1 MQEQAA
7 KPYGDAPEDLA
18 NPWIVHRKEEKFAC
32 SFFSVRSDTVA
43 HGHRLPR
50 TYNSIRMKSPGVSIA
65 PIDSD
70 GRVTLIGQ
78 YRYVLDRF
86 TWELP
91 GGGCKPEQ
99 TPVEA
104 ATAELSEE
112 TGYRADH
119 WLRLFDASLSP
130 GTIEGSTHCFV
141 AWDLQAGM
149 PHPEPEERL
158 SQRRVSFDEAVSM
171 VLSGEISN
179 FSSTTLL
186 LGIQVKF
193 ARNEL
198 PADLAALLRRQKRG

>member
-1 MQEQAA
+1 MQQQAA
-7 KPYGDAPEDLA
+7 GPSGDAPEDLA
-18 NPWIVHRKEEKFAC
+18 NPWTVHRKEEKFTC
-32 SFFSVRSDTVA
+32 PFFSVRSDTVA
-43 HGHRLPR
+43 HGRRLPR
-50 TYNSIRMKSPGVSIA
+50 IYNSIRMKSPGVSIA

-99 TPVEA
+99 TPIEA
-104 ATAELSEE
+104 ASAELSEE
-112 TGYRADH
+112 TGYSADH
-119 WLRLFDASLSP
+119 WLRLFDANLSP

-141 AWDLQAGM
+141 AWGLKAGL

-193 ARNEL
+193 ARDEL
-198 PADLAALLRRQKRG
+198 PADLAALLHRRTQG